1 MTSLSYQSSELG
13 LQGADS
19 NQTWQFNDIQICSG
33 FHGQNRAVV
42 PNTSVLLPVD
52 SHLTVHQGN
61 VEQILRAP
69 HDLLYLPAGTRRE
82 RIGGFRGVVIRIDP
96 QRLGHIATEL
106 SSFRLS
112 ATRCRQRLD
121 DIQVIQP
128 RHNAERD
135 LVHALHQIL
144 EVVELPGLEQNNLLG
159 MIGLE
164 QLIYRNLALAIC
176 GDMIHR
182 CRTRA
187 TEQQRTKASIID
199 ELLNWIRDNLDRPI
213 HLCDLEERSGY
224 SQRSLRNVFQERF
237 NCGPTHWIRT
247 QRLEAAR
254 QRLLDPARN
263 DTVSSVAMAYG
274 YQHLS
279 QFSRDF
285 QSTYRIKPSD
295 LLREGRQ
302 RGE

>member
-1 MTSLSYQSSELG
+1 MTSLSYQSSEFVMP
-13 LQGADS
+13 GADGTQS
-19 NQTWQFNDIQICSG
+19 WQLDDIQISSG
-33 FHGQNRAVV
+33 FHSQNRSAVG
-42 PNTSVLLPVD
+42 NTSVLVPVD

-69 HDLLYLPAGTRRE
+69 HDLLYLPGGSHPE
-82 RIGGFRGVVIRIDP
+82 RIGAFRGMVIRIDQ
-96 QRLGHIATEL
+96 QRLGQIATEL

-112 ATRCRQRLD
+112 ATRCRQRLGG
-121 DIQVIQP
+121 IRLIQP
-128 RHNAERD
+128 RLNAERD

-144 EVVELPGLEQNNLLG
+144 EVVGLPGLGQSNLLG

-176 GDMIHR
+176 GDMIHKY
-182 CRTRA
+182 RTRA
-187 TEQQRTKASIID
+187 TEQQRTKASIVD
-199 ELLNWIRDNLDRPI
+199 ELLDWIQNNLDRPI
-213 HLCDLEERSGY
+213 HLSDLEERSGY
-224 SQRSLRNVFQERF
+224 SQRSLRNVFQDRF

-247 QRLEAAR
+247 QRLQAAR
-254 QRLLDPARN
+254 QRLLDPKPT

-285 QSTYRIKPSD
+285 QSTYRVKPSD
-295 LLREGRQ
+295 LLREGLR
-302 RGE
+302 RAE

>member
-13 LQGADS
+13 MPGVDG
-19 NQTWQFNDIQICSG
+19 NQSWQINDIQICSG
-33 FHGQNRAVV
+33 FHSQNRAAA
-42 PNTSVLLPVD
+42 PNSSVLLPVD

-69 HDLLYLPAGTRRE
+69 HDLLYLTAGAHHE
-82 RIGGFRGVVIRIDP
+82 RIGAFRGVVIRIDQ
-96 QRLGHIATEL
+96 QRLARIATEL

-112 ATRCRQRLD
+112 ATRCRQRLG
-121 DIQVIQP
+121 DIRIIQP

-176 GDMIHR
+176 GDMIHK
-182 CRTRA
+182 CRSRA
-187 TEQQRTKASIID
+187 TDQQRTKASIID
-199 ELLNWIRDNLDRPI
+199 ELLDWIRDNLDRPI
-213 HLCDLEERSGY
+213 HLSDLEERSGY
-224 SQRSLRNVFQERF
+224 SQRSLRNVFQDRF

-254 QRLLDPARN
+254 QRLLDPERN

-295 LLREGRQ
+295 LLREGLR
-302 RGE
+302 RTE

>member
-1 MTSLSYQSSELG
+1 MTSLSYQPTELG
-13 LQGADS
+13 MPGADG
-19 NQTWQFNDIQICSG
+19 NQTWQINDIQISSG
-33 FHGQNRAVV
+33 FHGQNRAAASYS
-42 PNTSVLLPVD
+42 SVLLPVD

-69 HDLLYLPAGTRRE
+69 HDLLYLPTDAHPE
-82 RIGGFRGVVIRIDP
+82 RIGPFRGVVIRIDQ

-106 SSFRLS
+106 SYFRLS
-112 ATRCRQRLD
+112 AIRCRQRLGETR
-121 DIQVIQP
+121 IIQP

-135 LVHALHQIL
+135 LVHALQQIL
-144 EVVELPGLEQNNLLG
+144 EVVELPGLKQNNLLG

-176 GDMIHR
+176 GDMIHK

-187 TEQQRTKASIID
+187 TEQQETKASIID
-199 ELLNWIRDNLDRPI
+199 ELLDWIRDNLDRPI
-213 HLCDLEERSGY
+213 HLNDLEERSGY
-224 SQRSLRNVFQERF
+224 SQRSLRNAFQDRF

-254 QRLLDPARN
+254 QRLLDPKRN

-285 QSTYRIKPSD
+285 QSTYRIRPSD
-295 LLREGRQ
+295 LLREGQ
-302 RGE
+302 RRSE